1 METLKTI
8 GVLVVLLVVGYLGY
22 KAVTNPPVTPP
33 NETPTSQSPT
43 VADATN
49 VNIPIPE
56 LPPGMENQSADR
68 SAKTSSLVSSPI
80 VPPASSG
87 GQVPTASLT
96 ARPNSSSQEV
106 AAQISNS
113 GDLEG
118 GLSSGQK
125 SPDLSVI
132 PPQPVVGSSFSAR
145 PSTEG
150 AVPPIASP
158 MGDVRSGALSTSGP
172 APEAESVSSQVM
184 SENAVT
190 APSPSSAVRPEFAN
204 FLEVACQ
211 KLDRGEF
218 AQVHQ
223 VLSAWYADPRLTPE
237 EDAQLTDLLDQ
248 VAGTVV
254 YSRQHILEPPYTV
267 QPGDTLPQIAERFAV
282 PWQLLAKIN
291 GITQSDQLSPG
302 MQLKVVRG
310 PFEAIIRLQ
319 RRELVL
325 MVQGRYA
332 GRFSIGLGRDAK
344 GCEGVYQVREK
355 TLNPRYY
362 SDQGVIEANDPR
374 NPLGA
379 KWLGLE
385 GRLGI
390 HAARDP
396 RSFQDPE
403 APGAIFLSPQDMD
416 DVFDILDVGS
426 RVVITP

>member
-8 GVLVVLLVVGYLGY
+8 GVLAVLLVVGYLGY

-33 NETPTSQSPT
+33 NDGAERETPS

-49 VNIPIPE
+49 VSIPIPE
-56 LPPGMENQSADR
+56 LPPSIEQQAGEQSPKTNSLAGSSVSPSSR
-68 SAKTSSLVSSPI
+68 STNEIAQL
-80 VPPASSG
+80 PPASLSG
-87 GQVPTASLT
+87 VATSQPVTAQLS
-96 ARPNSSSQEV
+96 PSSSLPV
-106 AAQISNS
+106 P
-113 GDLEG
+113 
-118 GLSSGQK
+118 QK
-125 SPDLSVI
+125 TSALDVI
-132 PPQPVVGSSFSAR
+132 PPQPVVASSFQDLTSEQGIVTPNGSSMGSAAGGAIATPM
-145 PSTEG
+145 PSEMGGKSPQAEG
-150 AVPPIASP
+150 
-158 MGDVRSGALSTSGP
+158 DSGA
-172 APEAESVSSQVM
+172 Q
-184 SENAVT
+184 T
-190 APSPSSAVRPEFAN
+190 AAAIREEFAT
-204 FLEVACQ
+204 FLEVARQ

-218 AQVHQ
+218 SQVHQ
-223 VLSAWYADPRLTPE
+223 VLTAWYADPRLTRE

-254 YSRQHILEPPYTV
+254 YSRQHILEAPYTV
-267 QPGDTLPQIAERFAV
+267 QPGDTLPQIAQKYDV
-282 PWQLLAKIN
+282 PWELLAKIN
-291 GITQSDQLSPG
+291 GIAQPDQLLPG

-310 PFEAIIRLQ
+310 PFEAVIRLQ

-332 GRFSIGLGRDAK
+332 GRFQIGVGRDAQ

-355 TLNPRYY
+355 SLNPRYY

-374 NPLGA
+374 NPLGP

-396 RSFQDPE
+396 GAFQDPQ
-403 APGAIFLSPQDMD
+403 APGAIFLIPRDMD
-416 DVFDILDVGS
+416 DVFDILSIGS